1 MRLPPKPS
9 MTVLLVVSLTAG
21 VIVAALAWLL
31 LGALQVARG
40 AGVLLEALIEQVAH

>member
-9 MTVLLVVSLTAG
+9 FTFLLAVSLSAG

-31 LGALQVARG
+31 LGVVNVARG
-40 AGVLLEALIEQVAH
+40 AGVLLEALIEQVR